1 MVTEQQALELAINHA
16 FDNASS
22 LEYLPYGIS
31 FEYYTGEFEEMRTL
45 PEGQYHSEDS
55 GGEYYSF
62 RVGISWEY
70 YGQLEINQIQISI
83 DSWSQLLTADN
94 VPQDEIQEAQQIISN
109 FEQQQQVIQELG
121 YIEYLNQLYDNN
133 EIYQLGNFEAVY
145 DVVVRVSDGQTFV
158 LQPLIQTAVPVLNN
172 QEEEIKTNTP
182 NKTLIALVVAGGILY
197 LLSRK

>member
-1 MVTEQQALELAINHA
+1 MVTEQEALELAINHA

-22 LEYLPYGIS
+22 LEYLPVGIG
-31 FEYYTGEFEEMRTL
+31 FDYYTGQFNEMTIL
-45 PEGQYHSEDS
+45 PDGQYYSEDS

-62 RVGISWEY
+62 IVGIKNQY
-70 YGQLEINQIQISI
+70 YKELAVAQIQITI
-83 DSWSQLLTADN
+83 DSWSQLLTADG
-94 VPQDEIQEAQQIISN
+94 VSQEEIEEAQQIIEEKEQ
-109 FEQQQQVIQELG
+109 EQQDI
-121 YIEYLNQLYDNN
+121 LNSDWSESDRPYP
-133 EIYQLGNFEAVY
+133 FEALY
-145 DVVVRVSDGQTFV
+145 EIVVRVEDGQTFV